1 MASRTTTRIVVAVA
15 LIGAV
20 AYFAPEAVD
29 KVGTFL
35 GDAVGAN
42 DAVTIGEGETALLVA
57 ANAKAKVVNCAPETI
72 VAQKSC
78 DDLRVLVVDAA
89 RMPFIA
95 RNTKLAWE
103 SGQPAIL
110 TMDRIKQRKN
120 RQLACA
126 QFQRNYAG
134 QCDEYPMASTAEGGA
149 GARTEEVPPREN
161 QCQGPSY
168 RAQYPPDG
176 ERFLVV
182 ISRPDLVATTPFA
195 GADIAKEQG
204 RC

>member
-20 AYFAPEAVD
+20 VYFAPEAVD
-29 KVGTFL
+29 EVGTFL

-78 DDLRVLVVDAA
+78 DDLHVLVVDAA

-103 SGQPAIL
+103 SGRPAIL
-110 TMDRIKQRKN
+110 TMDRSKQDANRNVACPRTFPRKFGGH
-120 RQLACA
+120 AT
-126 QFQRNYAG
+126 
-134 QCDEYPMASTAEGGA
+134 ST
-149 GARTEEVPPREN
+149 RW
-161 QCQGPSY
+161 
-168 RAQYPPDG
+168 RAP
-176 ERFLVV
+176 
-182 ISRPDLVATTPFA
+182 
-195 GADIAKEQG
+195 AKEERVPG
-204 RC
+204 RRRCRLVRTSAKGLPTVSSTRRTASGSLW

>member
-1 MASRTTTRIVVAVA
+1 M
-15 LIGAV
+15 
-20 AYFAPEAVD
+20 D

-78 DDLRVLVVDAA
+78 ADLRVLVVDAA

-103 SGQPAIL
+103 SG
-110 TMDRIKQRKN
+110 R
-120 RQLACA
+120 
-126 QFQRNYAG
+126 
-134 QCDEYPMASTAEGGA
+134 
-149 GARTEEVPPREN
+149 PR
-161 QCQGPSY
+161 S
-168 RAQYPPDG
+168 
-176 ERFLVV
+176 
-182 ISRPDLVATTPFA
+182 
-195 GADIAKEQG
+195 
-204 RC
+204 